1 MSNDKKVL
9 DFNKK
14 RKDNIEH
21 KRRAVERIMF
31 DNFLG
36 TYSVIDGIDAIYPI
50 DIVDISRNG
59 CLIQVPYNKGTLKAF
74 KQDEEYTLRLYFTK
88 ASYIPAVVK
97 IKYAKE
103 FVDSDGQHYMQY
115 GCEFDTGVASF
126 EALESFINFLY
137 KFAEHSA
144 VDRGDSKV
152 YFL

>member
-1 MSNDKKVL
+1 MADDKVL

-14 RKDNIEH
+14 REDNIEH

-36 TYSVIDGIDAIYPI
+36 TYSVIDGAGGIYPI
-50 DIVDISRNG
+50 DIIDISRSG
-59 CLIQVPYNKGTLKAF
+59 CMIQVPYDKGTDKTF
-74 KQDEEYTLRLYFTK
+74 KEGEEFTLRLYFTK
-88 ASYIPAVVK
+88 ASYIPAHVT
-97 IKYAKE
+97 IKYGKE
-103 FVDSDGQHYMQY
+103 FTDKNDKKYMQF
-115 GCEFDTGVASF
+115 GCEFDTEVASF

-144 VDRGDSKV
+144 VDRGDSKI